1 MKFRWFFVVLIPLAA
16 LIVAW
21 IGIASDAR
29 EQTVLLERVADTIE
43 HTRTIPQETERTIYK
58 TIASIRRRGTPVNEE
73 LEIRQ
78 RLAVERIQAALSS
91 KDVARTSGM
100 VSREFPRLPS
110 E

>member
-1 MKFRWFFVVLIPLAA
+1 MKFRWLFIVLIPIAA

-29 EQTVLLERVADTIE
+29 EQTVSLERIADTVE
-43 HTRTIPQETERTIYK
+43 RTRTIPRETEHAIQK
-58 TIASIRRRGTPVNEE
+58 TVASVRRRTTPADEK
-73 LEIRQ
+73 LEMRQ
-78 RLAVERIQAALSS
+78 KLAIERIEAAMSP
-91 KDVARTSGM
+91 KEVARTSGI